1 MKKERSKLKRERRV
15 LKNLKEKLDCGKCG
29 MNYIRQSFNA
39 WQSQIEQGNT
49 YHQVK
54 NMRDFYF
61 NLFEEVAPNGKY
73 FKRG

>member
-1 MKKERSKLKRERRV
+1 MSVRSIDRGETKMIVVNTAREMA
-15 LKNLKEKLDCGKCG
+15 G
-29 MNYIRQSFNA
+29 YIL
-39 WQSQIEQGNT
+39 QIANNEQGNT